1 MNVLK
6 NQVVKLSVGINCIII
21 ESNHSIIRQSN
32 TN

>member
-6 NQVVKLSVGINCIII
+6 NQVVKLSVEVNCIIM

-32 TN
+32 SN